1 MSEPARAQDEDAR
14 EDDRWLGLP
23 RVEWYFRGA
32 GLACVAA
39 GMGIRFVADGGVGL
53 AGWGLAMLGAAIALF
68 GGAPAVD
75 DTGDSPERD
84 RPEGYR
90 ESAKPPDDDAGDAPD
105 DEPRSATTPRL
116 ILAAG
121 SGLIFLIGVGWVI
134 ADVREVTRASNAW
147 WVVSAGV
154 AGLLA
159 AAVWDAVARHR
170 AVPLRAHP
178 PRTTT
183 GRALVIAGV
192 VIALLVQ
199 LAIPLRYYLGDD
211 RFDERFAWRMFSA
224 VRVYRCDLAA
234 YDVNEGRQS
243 QVNLGRTIHVAW
255 ITTMRRSREGVLQ
268 RYLSWRC
275 ETADVDGARVVN
287 RCVTP
292 EGDQVP
298 DVVRQI
304 DCDDG
309 AITAVEVR

>member
-1 MSEPARAQDEDAR
+1 MSEPAPQEDEDAR
-14 EDDRWLGLP
+14 DDAGWMGLP
-23 RVEWYFRGA
+23 RSEWVFRGA

-39 GMGIRFVADGGVGL
+39 GLGVRFATDGGFGL

-68 GGAPAVD
+68 GGAPA
-75 DTGDSPERD
+75 P
-84 RPEGYR
+84 RPPSETKRARPQSYR
-90 ESAKPPDDDAGDAPD
+90 ESAKPPAGDEDAPD
-105 DEPRSATTPRL
+105 EAGARRPRL

-121 SGLIFLIGVGWVI
+121 SGAILLIGIGWVI
-134 ADVREVTRASNAW
+134 RDVLALTRASNAW
-147 WVVSAGV
+147 WVISAGT

-159 AAVWDAVARHR
+159 AGIWDAFARR
-170 AVPLRAHP
+170 DAVPLVSEAPATRV
-178 PRTTT
+178 
-183 GRALVIAGV
+183 GRALVIGGV
-192 VIALLVQ
+192 AVALIVQ
-199 LAIPLRYYLGDD
+199 LAIPLRYYLGED

-234 YDVNEGRQS
+234 YDVNDGRQT

-275 ETADVDGARVVN
+275 DTADVDGARVVN

-304 DCDDG
+304 DCADG
-309 AITAVEVR
+309 AITAVEVD